1 MADNSKRSIYIT
13 ERDMERLQGLLNF
26 ARPSNKHDLKY
37 FERLEEEVYRA
48 TIVKPENIPSNFVTI
63 NSKVQLREIN
73 SDIEIIFTLVFPSEA
88 DLPEHKI
95 SILAP
100 IGSAV
105 IGWQAGNII
114 EWEAPGGM
122 KRVKIAKVVNQPEAV

>member
-1 MADNSKRSIYIT
+1 MADDSERAIYIT

-73 SDIEIIFTLVFPSEA
+73 SDVEIIFTLVFPSEA
-88 DLPEHKI
+88 DLSEHKI

-122 KRVKIAKVVNQPEAV
+122 KRVKVEKVVNQPEAV

>member
-1 MADNSKRSIYIT
+1 MVHFEIEFTD
-13 ERDMERLQGLLNF
+13 F

-37 FERLEEEVYRA
+37 FEQLEEEVYRA
-48 TIVKPENIPSNFVTI
+48 TIVKPENILSNFVTI

-88 DLPEHKI
+88 DLSEHKI

-114 EWEAPGGM
+114 EWGAPGGM
-122 KRVKIAKVVNQPEAV
+122 NKLKIDKVVNQPETV